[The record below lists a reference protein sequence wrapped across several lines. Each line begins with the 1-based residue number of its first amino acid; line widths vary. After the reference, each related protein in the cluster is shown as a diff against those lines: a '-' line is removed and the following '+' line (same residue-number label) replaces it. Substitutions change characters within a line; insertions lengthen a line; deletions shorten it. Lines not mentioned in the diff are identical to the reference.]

1 MRNIY
6 KTLCL
11 AAGLVAMTSCSDF
24 LDQTSPSE
32 LDNKTTF
39 NNTYYTELTVNKI
52 YGSLTQDQAYSNFMP
67 IIAGLNTD
75 CELVDG
81 LVPMPAIPPAN
92 AVI

>member
-39 NNTYYTELTVNKI
+39 NNTYYTELL
-52 YGSLTQDQAYSNFMP
+52 SL
-67 IIAGLNTD
+67 IHI
-75 CELVDG
+75 
-81 LVPMPAIPPAN
+81 
-92 AVI
+92 